1 MFSTERLKISKST
14 WIKYLLEINFASSE
28 ANNYAVQM
36 YRDMG
41 KARDGVTLSEQV
53 QKHKTSRPF
62 IVVNKN
68 IYILSRVGPRDCFG
82 EAGQING
89 SKFPSPIPHPTH
101 QQNNLV
107 YTKTVD
113 SIFRAQMLWM
123 KM

>member
-1 MFSTERLKISKST
+1 
-14 WIKYLLEINFASSE
+14 
-28 ANNYAVQM
+28 
-36 YRDMG
+36 MG

-62 IVVNKN
+62 IVVNKKY
-68 IYILSRVGPRDCFG
+68 IYFKSSWTPGLFG

-107 YTKTVD
+107 YSYFEKGCRKKCARD
-113 SIFRAQMLWM
+113 NPER
-123 KM
+123 

>member
-1 MFSTERLKISKST
+1 
-14 WIKYLLEINFASSE
+14 
-28 ANNYAVQM
+28 
-36 YRDMG
+36 MG

-62 IVVNKN
+62 IVVNKKY

-113 SIFRAQMLWM
+113 SIFRAQML
-123 KM
+123 